1 METILFQVISK
12 IVIPELAKFI
22 QEKYNQTGTWPTVEE
37 MEAKAASIADDINKT
52 GQVFLDRPKDE

>member
-22 QEKYNQTGTWPTVEE
+22 QDKYNSTGTWPTVEE

-52 GQVFLDRPKDE
+52 GQAFLDRPKDE